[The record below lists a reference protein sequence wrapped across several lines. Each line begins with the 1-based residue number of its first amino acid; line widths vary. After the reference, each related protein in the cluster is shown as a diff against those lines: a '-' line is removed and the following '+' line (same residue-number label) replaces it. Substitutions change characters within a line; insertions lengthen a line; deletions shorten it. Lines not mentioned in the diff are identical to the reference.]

1 MKQYLTY
8 EEYVERGGTMAE
20 ADFNVAEY
28 KARSYIDYLTDCRVQ
43 DMAEVPEAVKMCIM
57 SIIKVDAVY
66 GVDAQVDNPAVAS
79 FNTDGY
85 SESYGSA
92 SDQSAN
98 ANKVL
103 NSTIGRMLYGVKD
116 GNGVPL
122 LYRGL

>member
-1 MKQYLTY
+1 MEQYLTY
-8 EEYVERGGTMAE
+8 QEYVERGGTMSE
-20 ADFNVAEY
+20 DDFNVAEY
-28 KARSYIDYLTDCRVQ
+28 KARSYIDYWTDCRVQ

-116 GNGVPL
+116 DNGVPL

>member
-1 MKQYLTY
+1 MEQYLTY
-8 EEYVERGGTMAE
+8 QEYVERGGTMSE
-20 ADFNVAEY
+20 DDFNVAEY

-57 SIIKVDAVY
+57 SIIKVDSVY

-116 GNGVPL
+116 DNGVPL

>member
-1 MKQYLTY
+1 MEQYLTY
-8 EEYVERGGTMAE
+8 QEYVERGGTMSE
-20 ADFNVAEY
+20 VDFNVAEY
-28 KARSYIDYLTDCRVQ
+28 KARSYIDYWTDCRVQ

-116 GNGVPL
+116 DNGVPL